1 MSRTVA
7 ILGAGLAGLRCGSIL
22 HLAGY
27 DVHIYEKTDRIGG
40 RMMTD
45 EINGFLIDHGFHVMQ
60 TGYPTS
66 QRAFDFEKLGAK
78 AFEPGAVVVQ
88 KKKTKTKFWR
98 LSDPFRRPIQ
108 GLLGG
113 LSGFAS
119 PFDLFRVAR
128 LRQFVRRGNT
138 ERVFEGEN
146 NTTVTFLQ
154 RRGFSKSMIDRF
166 FHPLFSGIF
175 LENELRTN
183 ERMFRFVFRMMSQ
196 GDMIL
201 PKGGIAAA
209 PRYLADLIGDERIHL
224 NAEIK
229 LIDEHTLQVSG
240 QDKEFD
246 AVIHAYNPNR
256 QQSKRHVW
264 TLHFNAPKSPLKSKH
279 IVLNGDVKLGE
290 QLVAHIA
297 VPSDIQSSYAP
308 SGRSLVTVTVVGQ
321 AAEKRELTTSDAI
334 HEQVMNELRSIF
346 GAQVDDWQN
355 LAIQHI
361 EHALPEVGS
370 KQALT
375 GQPSESVREYECGD
389 HTVHGSVEGALLSA
403 ELVSQRIIESFTT

>member
-22 HLAGY
+22 QLAGY